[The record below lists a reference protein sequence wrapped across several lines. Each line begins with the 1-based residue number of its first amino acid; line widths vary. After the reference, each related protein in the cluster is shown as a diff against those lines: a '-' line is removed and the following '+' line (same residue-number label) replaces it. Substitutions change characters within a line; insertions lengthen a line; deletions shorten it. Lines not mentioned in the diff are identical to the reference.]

1 MIDEDKKVRRLPV
14 RGDTRP
20 PLPPLRTLEDDEQH
34 RIQTQQ
40 RMRDR
45 WEQQQRITLA
55 RDLLVAGRAKTVE
68 AAFRLADEFCDVC
81 AQRMPSEPGDLFG
94 PPP

>member
-1 MIDEDKKVRRLPV
+1 MIDDDKKVRRLPV

-20 PLPPLRTLEDDEQH
+20 PLPPMRTLPDDDE
-34 RIQTQQ
+34 RTQ

-55 RDLLVAGRAKTVE
+55 RDLLVAGRAETVE